1 MLRTSRPAASSL
13 LPLLLLGCTGGP
25 KVGPDYEPP
34 KAETQVPQKL
44 EATGSPVASAAG
56 IVAGAPVNSDWWV
69 TFGDP
74 QLTALITSAVSSNLD
89 LQMAE
94 SRVREAR
101 AARGIT
107 AGAFAPQVGV
117 GTTRGKVQGQTG
129 DANYG
134 YTTPSFEASW
144 EIDVFG
150 GLRRTLEA
158 AEADLA
164 AMEEGRRALLVSLLG
179 EVGRNY
185 CELRGT
191 QRQLAVARQNVAL
204 QGTFVQ
210 LIDARRQTG
219 LASDLDYSQ
228 AATQLELTRATLP
241 RLESDAQKSIYRLSV
256 LLGGEPDALN
266 ALLGPPAALPPVPP
280 TIPVGLPSELLQRR
294 PDIRVAE
301 REMAA
306 ACARVGVATA
316 DLYPKFGLT
325 ASLSMDNL
333 WVGPTVSWPLFT
345 GGQIVNNIKVA
356 DERLAQALL
365 RYRSTILLALEDVEG
380 SITAFSQELVRRT
393 TLFQAVAEAQRA
405 VDAAQIQFDQGLI
418 DQLPVIVAQ
427 QQKFTADRLLAQSE
441 QTLLVNLV
449 AVYKALG
456 GGWEHAEPPPPPAG
470 QDEEKD

>member
-1 MLRTSRPAASSL
+1 MLRSPRSVALPLA
-13 LPLLLLGCTGGP
+13 PLLLLGCTGGP

-34 KAETQVPQKL
+34 KAETQTPSKL
-44 EATGSPVASAAG
+44 EATEAPVASAAG
-56 IVAGAPVNSDWWV
+56 IVAGSPVTPEWWT

-74 QLTALITSAVSSNLD
+74 RLTALITSAVTSNLD

-101 AARGIT
+101 AARGIA
-107 AGAFAPQVGV
+107 AGLQAPQVGV
-117 GTTRGKVQGQTG
+117 GTALGEVKGEMG
-129 DANYG
+129 GGSYG

-204 QGTFVQ
+204 QARFVE
-210 LIDARRQTG
+210 LIDARRKTG

-241 RLESDAQKSIYRLSV
+241 RLESEAQKSIYRLGV
-256 LLGGEPDALN
+256 LLGREPDALT
-266 ALLGPPAALPPVPP
+266 AELGPAAPLPPVPP

-294 PDIRVAE
+294 PDIRAAE

-306 ACARVGVATA
+306 ASARVGVATA

-393 TLFQAVAEAQRA
+393 TLYQAVAEAQRA

-418 DQLPVIVAQ
+418 DLLPVIVAQ
-427 QQKFTADRLLAQSE
+427 QQKFNSDRLLAQSE

-456 GGWEHAEPPPPPAG
+456 GGWEHAEPPPPAG
-470 QDEEKD
+470 KDEGED